1 MNFAGFE
8 FDDNTR
14 QILQTLDI
22 QGRMPHAIVLE
33 SSDGAKSLELAK
45 FISMY
50 AVCGDANRPCG
61 KCAQCRRAANQA
73 HADIKY
79 AYPEKKSKSY
89 SIDQMRDIIKDAYI
103 KPNEA
108 NAKVYVFEDAEN
120 RLAPVVQNAFLKL
133 LEEPPQNVFFILLC
147 TNSKKLLTTIL
158 SRTNVIRLK
167 SKEVYS
173 DAACQTA
180 RRIVNGI
187 LSSSEY
193 DLLKALSLLLDKENA
208 SESLAVTKL
217 LLRDGLAVGAGVTAL
232 LDNELAGA
240 LARRFTR
247 NQLME
252 LIGACDS
259 ANIKLTQNININ
271 LLTTW
276 LCGEYRRI
284 SWQR

>member
-61 KCAQCRRAANQA
+61 KCGQCHRAANRA

-79 AYPEKKSKSY
+79 AYPEKKSKTY

-158 SRTNVIRLK
+158 SRTTVIRLK

-173 DAACQTA
+173 DVACQTA

-208 SESLAVTKL
+208 SESLIVTKI